1 MKNYFLG
8 LPVFWFLAR
17 TQANDGFMQDF
28 FHRFPNLPFG
38 NINSFN
44 HLHGHGPDR
53 PKSRVSEGGSAT
65 FKRETLK
72 QSNQTAARRQSST
85 PESSAAVTAVT
96 SVQDETQ
103 ATTPLQYRYRLTTPQ
118 SVRVRP
124 VKRKHRVLFSRPPP
138 TPTPAPTVATS
149 EYYRAFPVAPV
160 TPGKNIDSGWFVGL
174 VGCHVVGRLGSECL
188 SLQITSQPSRHSP
201 QSDRGLTQ

>member
-8 LPVFWFLAR
+8 LPVFLFLAR

-28 FHRFPNLPFG
+28 FHRFPSLPFG

-44 HLHGHGPDR
+44 HLNGHGPDR
-53 PKSRVSEGGSAT
+53 QRSRVSEGGSAT

-72 QSNQTAARRQSST
+72 QSNQTAVRREFTT
-85 PESSAAVTAVT
+85 PESSTVRAVT
-96 SVQDETQ
+96 SVQEETQ
-103 ATTPLQYRYRLTTPQ
+103 ATTPLQYSYKLTTPQ

-138 TPTPAPTVATS
+138 TQTPVPTVATS

-160 TPGKNIDSGWFVGL
+160 TPGKNIDCGWFVGWL
-174 VGCHVVGRLGSECL
+174 SCGGS
-188 SLQITSQPSRHSP
+188 
-201 QSDRGLTQ
+201 DG